1 MDPVTVISS
10 TLASI
15 KMATEIAKLLKDA
28 DLSLEKAEF
37 KLKLADL
44 VGALADA
51 KLQIIS
57 IQDVIAEK
65 DKTIK
70 ELEQQLDLKG
80 KIKFERPFCWIHDG
94 DQKDGPYCQKCYD
107 SDKKLIHLQKRGHKD
122 QWDCLECGKYFEGPG
137 YVPPFPDNCVPDD
150 LLRT

>member
-1 MDPVTVISS
+1 VDPVTVISS

-15 KMATEIAKLLKDA
+15 KTATEIAKLLKDA
-28 DLSLEKAEF
+28 DFSLEKAEF

-51 KLQIIS
+51 KLQIVS
-57 IQDVIAEK
+57 VQDVVAEK

-80 KIKFERPFCWIHDG
+80 KMKYERPFYWKQDD
-94 DQKDGPYCQKCYD
+94 DQKDGPFCQKCYD
-107 SDKKLIHLQKRGHKD
+107 SNNKLIRLQKRGRQD
-122 QWDCLECGKYFEGPG
+122 QWDCLECGKDFEGPG
-137 YVPPFPDNCVPDD
+137 YVPPNDYPVSYDPLGV
-150 LLRT
+150 